1 MGADVKPRHKRFGLV
16 FDAIIFWWHF
26 FTLINA
32 DLLSVPERIPI
43 GECISNKINE
53 LLLLLYNI
61 YIFNDL

>member
-1 MGADVKPRHKRFGLV
+1 MGADVKSRHKRFGLV

-43 GECISNKINE
+43 GECISDQINE
-53 LLLLLYNI
+53 LL
-61 YIFNDL
+61 FF